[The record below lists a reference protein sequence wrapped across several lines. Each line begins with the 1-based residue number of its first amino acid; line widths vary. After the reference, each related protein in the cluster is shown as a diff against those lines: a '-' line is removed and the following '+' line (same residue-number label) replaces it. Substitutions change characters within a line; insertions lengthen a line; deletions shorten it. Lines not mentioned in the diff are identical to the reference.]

1 MAQIALRVDLVTYAL
16 LEHLGFGEAAVG
28 LALPDLHAIAGDAKR
43 AAGGRLQRHTTQVI
57 GKRTQQ
63 LLGQPRG
70 AQQPLALGAIGDD
83 DLGFAQRHN
92 LRGSWHNGL
101 GGSGGYNTGLY
112 CPASRFMMRRLLS
125 CLFLCLLPLLADAV
139 ETPRPKIGLVLSGG
153 AARGLAHIG
162 VLKALEEQGIQIDA
176 IAGTS
181 MGAVI
186 GGLYASGYKIDELE
200 KLALNID
207 WQQAL
212 SDAPPREDVPF
223 RRKQDDRDFLVK
235 QKLSFR
241 DDGSLGLPLGVIQGQ
256 NLALLLESMFAH
268 SSNTR
273 NFDKLPIPFRAVA
286 TDITTGEKVVF
297 NKGHLPQVIRASMS
311 IPAVFAPVEIDGRL
325 LVDGGMTD
333 NIPLDVAREMGVDIA
348 IVVDIGTPLRSR
360 KQLATV
366 VDVLNQSIT
375 LMTRR
380 NSEEQLKALH
390 PKDVLIQPPLA
401 AYGVTDFG
409 RAKDMID
416 AGYRATRALDVRL
429 AHLRPAEPVDPQ
441 LIAART
447 PGERTPVITAIKVEN
462 DSKVSDDVIRY
473 YIRQNL
479 GEPLNLGRLQTDM
492 GTLYGLDYFEQV
504 QYRVVKKGQDNT
516 LVISARGKRSG
527 TDYLRLGLN
536 LSDDMRGDSA
546 FNLGAS
552 YRMNGINRLGAEW
565 LTRVQ
570 IGDRQELYS
579 EFYQPLDVGSRY
591 FVAPYISAQA
601 QNVELTLDNDPIS
614 EYRLERYGFGLN
626 VGRQIGNSGEIRF
639 GVGEAWGKA
648 DVRIG
653 DRDLPSVSFSE
664 GFYELKYSFDSLDNV
679 YFPHTGEDIGLA
691 FREFEPGLG
700 SDQRYRQ
707 WEFKLDKAMS
717 RGPDTLILG
726 GRYGRTLDKSD
737 VVVSSFLLGG
747 ARQLSGF
754 REDAISGQN
763 IALMRAVYYRRLT
776 PRSYL
781 PLDFPLYLGAS
792 VERGRAWNN
801 DNQFD
806 SGYINAASVFLGFD
820 TPLGPLN
827 FSYGFNDD
835 NQQAVYLN
843 LGQTF

>member
-1 MAQIALRVDLVTYAL
+1 
-16 LEHLGFGEAAVG
+16 
-28 LALPDLHAIAGDAKR
+28 
-43 AAGGRLQRHTTQVI
+43 
-57 GKRTQQ
+57 
-63 LLGQPRG
+63 
-70 AQQPLALGAIGDD
+70 
-83 DLGFAQRHN
+83 
-92 LRGSWHNGL
+92 
-101 GGSGGYNTGLY
+101 
-112 CPASRFMMRRLLS
+112 MRRLLS
-125 CLFLCLLPLLADAV
+125 CLLLCLLPVFLHAA
-139 ETPRPKIGLVLSGG
+139 EAPRPKIGLVLSGG

-162 VLKALEEQGIQIDA
+162 VLKALEEQGVKIDA

-200 KLALNID
+200 KLALGID

-212 SDAPPREDVPF
+212 SDAPPREDIPF

-256 NLALLLESMFAH
+256 NLALLLESMLAH
-268 SSNTR
+268 ASDTR
-273 NFDKLPIPFRAVA
+273 DFDKLPIPFRAVA
-286 TDITTGEKVVF
+286 TDIASGEKVVF
-297 NKGHLPQVIRASMS
+297 RKGHLPRVIRASMS
-311 IPAVFAPVEIDGRL
+311 IPAVFAPVEMDGRL

-333 NIPLDVAREMGVDIA
+333 NIPLDVARDMGVDIA

-360 KQLATV
+360 QQLATV

-380 NSEEQLKALH
+380 NSEEQLASLH
-390 PKDVLIQPPLA
+390 KSDVLIQPPLA
-401 AYGVTDFG
+401 SFGVTDFG
-409 RAKDMID
+409 RAQEMID
-416 AGYRATRALDVRL
+416 AGYRATRILDARL
-429 AHLRPAEPVDPQ
+429 APLRRAEPMDAE
-441 LIAART
+441 LSAART
-447 PGERTPVITAIKVEN
+447 PSQRTPIITAIRVEN

-473 YIRQNL
+473 YIRQHI
-479 GEPLNLGRLQTDM
+479 GEPLDLGRLQTDM

-504 QYRVVKKGQDNT
+504 QYRVVHKGNDHT
-516 LVISARGKRSG
+516 LVINARGKRSG

-552 YRMNGINRLGAEW
+552 YRVNGINSLGAEW

-570 IGDRQELYS
+570 IGDQQELYS

-591 FVAPYISAQA
+591 FIAPYIGIES
-601 QNVELTLDNDPIS
+601 QNIEAVLDNDPIA

-626 VGRQIGNSGEIRF
+626 IGRQIGNSGEIRF

-648 DVRIG
+648 DVRVG
-653 DRDLPSVSFSE
+653 DQDLPSESFNE
-664 GFYELKYSFDSLDNV
+664 GYYELRYSFDSLDNV
-679 YFPHTGEDIGLA
+679 YFPHAGEDIGLSL
-691 FREFEPGLG
+691 RQFEPSLG
-700 SDQRYRQ
+700 SDKRYRQ
-707 WEFKLDKAMS
+707 WEFKLDKALS
-717 RGPDTLILG
+717 SGPNTFILG
-726 GRYGRTLDKSD
+726 SRYGRTLDEAE
-737 VVVSSFLLGG
+737 VVTSSFVLGG

-754 REDAISGQN
+754 RQDALSGQN
-763 IALMRAVYYRRLT
+763 ISLMRGVYYRRLT

-781 PLDFPLYLGAS
+781 PLDFPLYIGGSL
-792 VERGRAWNN
+792 ERGRAWNN
-801 DNQFD
+801 DNEFD

-827 FSYGFNDD
+827 FSYGINDD
-835 NQQAVYLN
+835 NQKAVYLN

>member
-1 MAQIALRVDLVTYAL
+1 
-16 LEHLGFGEAAVG
+16 
-28 LALPDLHAIAGDAKR
+28 
-43 AAGGRLQRHTTQVI
+43 
-57 GKRTQQ
+57 
-63 LLGQPRG
+63 
-70 AQQPLALGAIGDD
+70 
-83 DLGFAQRHN
+83 
-92 LRGSWHNGL
+92 
-101 GGSGGYNTGLY
+101 
-112 CPASRFMMRRLLS
+112 MRRLLS
-125 CLFLCLLPLLADAV
+125 CLLLCLLPVFLHAA
-139 ETPRPKIGLVLSGG
+139 EAPRPKIGLVLSGG

-162 VLKALEEQGIQIDA
+162 VLKALEEQGVKIDA

-200 KLALNID
+200 KLALGID

-212 SDAPPREDVPF
+212 SDAPPREDIPF

-256 NLALLLESMFAH
+256 NLALLLESMLAH
-268 SSNTR
+268 ASDTR
-273 NFDKLPIPFRAVA
+273 DFDKLPIPFRAVA
-286 TDITTGEKVVF
+286 TDIASGEKVVF
-297 NKGHLPQVIRASMS
+297 RKGHLPRVIRASMS
-311 IPAVFAPVEIDGRL
+311 IPAVFAPVEMDGRL

-333 NIPLDVAREMGVDIA
+333 NIPLDVARDMGVDIA

-360 KQLATV
+360 QQLATV

-380 NSEEQLKALH
+380 NSEEQLASLH
-390 PKDVLIQPPLA
+390 KSDVLIQPPLA
-401 AYGVTDFG
+401 NFGVTDFG
-409 RAKDMID
+409 RAQEMID
-416 AGYRATRALDVRL
+416 AGYRATRILDARL
-429 AHLRPAEPVDPQ
+429 APLRRAEPMDAE
-441 LIAART
+441 LSAART
-447 PGERTPVITAIKVEN
+447 PSQRTPIITAIRVEN

-473 YIRQNL
+473 YIRQHI
-479 GEPLNLGRLQTDM
+479 GEPLDLGRLQTDM

-504 QYRVVKKGQDNT
+504 QYRVVHKGNDHT
-516 LVISARGKRSG
+516 LVINARGKRSG

-552 YRMNGINRLGAEW
+552 YRVNGINSLGAEW

-570 IGDRQELYS
+570 IGDQQELYS

-591 FVAPYISAQA
+591 FIAPYIGIES
-601 QNVELTLDNDPIS
+601 QNIEAVLDNDPIA

-626 VGRQIGNSGEIRF
+626 IGRQIGNSGEIRF

-648 DVRIG
+648 DVRVG
-653 DRDLPSVSFSE
+653 DQDLPSESFNE
-664 GFYELKYSFDSLDNV
+664 GYYELRYSFDSLDNV
-679 YFPHTGEDIGLA
+679 YFPHAGEDIGLSL
-691 FREFEPGLG
+691 RQFEPSLG
-700 SDQRYRQ
+700 SDKRYRQ
-707 WEFKLDKAMS
+707 WEFKLDKALS
-717 RGPDTLILG
+717 SGPNTFILG
-726 GRYGRTLDKSD
+726 GRYGRTLDEAE
-737 VVVSSFLLGG
+737 VVTSSFVLGG

-754 REDAISGQN
+754 RQDALSGQN
-763 IALMRAVYYRRLT
+763 ISLMRGVYYRRLT

-781 PLDFPLYLGAS
+781 PLDFPLYIGGSL
-792 VERGRAWNN
+792 ERGRAWNN
-801 DNQFD
+801 DNEFD

-827 FSYGFNDD
+827 FSYGINDD
-835 NQQAVYLN
+835 NQKAVYLN